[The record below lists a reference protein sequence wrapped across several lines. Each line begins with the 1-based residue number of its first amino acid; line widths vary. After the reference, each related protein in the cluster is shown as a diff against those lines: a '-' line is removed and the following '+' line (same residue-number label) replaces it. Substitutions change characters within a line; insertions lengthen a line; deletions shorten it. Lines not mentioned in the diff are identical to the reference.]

1 MNNIVNGTN
10 VLSALG
16 RLSGGNWLR
25 ILVLIDAVSVLLG
38 GVMTGTVTT
47 IQLLDRMAK

>member
-1 MNNIVNGTN
+1 MNTLVSGTN

-25 ILVLIDAVSVLLG
+25 ILVLNDAVSVLLG

-47 IQLLDRMAK
+47 IQLLERMTK